1 MITELV
7 RRRSQLLSV
16 WRRVFELSWPVA
28 TEQVLRNLMRTTDV
42 FVTGLFSPAAI
53 AALGLADLY
62 GRLPYRIGLGIGG
75 GAIALSSQDTGS
87 GATEN
92 RDEAITQALLL
103 GFLLGIPFAVF
114 GITLSDVAI
123 SMLGAPENVVRMG
136 ATYLTIIFAT
146 TPARHLTLIGT
157 RSLQG
162 IGDTKTPMYINVAS
176 NALNIAGT
184 VALGLGLGF
193 FPKLEIIGVG
203 IATAVGNLFSATAMV
218 AVIWSSR
225 TPIEFLSPTDFT
237 ITRQLLAVSVPR
249 ITEAAVTTVTEFPF
263 NAILLVFGTNV
274 NAGYQV
280 ARRIYQ
286 QINAPLSRGYS
297 VASSVLVGQ
306 ALGEGEL
313 DEARFNGLATAGL
326 GLSTVGLFGVGLYF
340 FANRIVPVF
349 TSDVRAIRYATEF
362 TQIYGLIAPLL
373 VLYLVFVGGLQGGSD
388 TRSPLLIQTFGLI
401 VLRLGLAYVA
411 AIELG
416 FGLSGVYTAIIL
428 YYVWLMVASST
439 EFYRG
444 SWANRA
450 TEMLAERGSVDTR

>member
-1 MITELV
+1 MIRELV
-7 RRRSQLLSV
+7 RRRSRLVSV

-42 FVTGLFSPAAI
+42 LVTGLFSPAAI

-62 GRLPYRIGLGIGG
+62 GRLPYRIGMGIGG

-92 RDEAITQALLL
+92 RDEAVTQALLL
-103 GFLLGIPFAVF
+103 GILFGVPFVIF
-114 GITLSDVAI
+114 GVTFGDVAI
-123 SMLGAPENVVRMG
+123 SMLGAPENVVTMG
-136 ATYLTIIFAT
+136 GTYLAIIFAT

-162 IGDTKTPMYINVAS
+162 IGDARTPMYINVAS
-176 NALNIAGT
+176 NLLNIAGT

-193 FPKLEIIGVG
+193 FPELEIVGVG
-203 IATAVGNLFSATAMV
+203 IATAVGNVFSATVMV
-218 AVIWSSR
+218 AILWSNR
-225 TPIEFLSPTDFT
+225 TPIGFTRPTDFT
-237 ITRQLLAVSVPR
+237 ITRQLFSVSVPR
-249 ITEAAVTTVTEFPF
+249 IAEAGVVTITEFPF
-263 NAILLVFGTNV
+263 NAILLMFGTNV

-286 QINAPLSRGYS
+286 QLNAPLSRGYS

-306 ALGEGEL
+306 AVGEGNI
-313 DEARFNGLATAGL
+313 DDAHFNGWATAGL
-326 GLSTVGLFGVGLYF
+326 GLSTVGLFGIGLHLY
-340 FANRIVPVF
+340 ANQIVLLF
-349 TSDVRAIRYATEF
+349 TSDSTTIRYATEF

-388 TRSPLLIQTFGLI
+388 TRTPLFIQTVGLVI
-401 VLRLGLAYVA
+401 LRLGLAYVVA
-411 AIELG
+411 VALG
-416 FGLSGVYTAIIL
+416 YGLSGVYAAIVV
-428 YYVWLMVASST
+428 YYVWLMVAAGT

-444 SWANRA
+444 TWADRA
-450 TEMLAERGSVDTR
+450 TEMMIQRGSGDTR